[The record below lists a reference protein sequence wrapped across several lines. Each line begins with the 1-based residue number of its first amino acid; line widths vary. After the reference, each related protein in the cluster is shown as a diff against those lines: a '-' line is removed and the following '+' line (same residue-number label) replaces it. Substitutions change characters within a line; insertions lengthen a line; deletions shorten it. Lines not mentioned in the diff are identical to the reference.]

1 MEAPPVL
8 PQVNGL
14 PAANCSRPRM
24 DCSRISARCKN
35 DFDWLEKKEGEFAI
49 NTKNFSDEREI
60 L

>member
-14 PAANCSRPRM
+14 PTANCSRPRM
-24 DCSRISARCKN
+24 DCSRISARRKN
-35 DFDWLEKKEGEFAI
+35 KFDWLEKKEGESAI
-49 NTKNFSDEREI
+49 NTKKLTNEREI

>member
-1 MEAPPVL
+1 M
-8 PQVNGL
+8 Q
-14 PAANCSRPRM
+14 
-24 DCSRISARCKN
+24 N